1 MYCMLFI
8 IFIIVLQI
16 CQDYFLNCTLNMSY
30 KKQTLVIYPMRQIAS
45 EHHLNRKKKKINK
58 YY

>member
-16 CQDYFLNCTLNMSY
+16 GQDYFLNCTFNMSY
-30 KKQTLVIYPMRQIAS
+30 KKQTLVICPMRQIAS
-45 EHHLNRKKKKINK
+45 EHHLNRKKNK
-58 YY
+58 